1 MSCSQSSV
9 TAEFSRGKALGLAA
23 VAAVL
28 VHGAALFGM
37 RTVFDLPVA
46 SAPERGITI
55 DLAPSSIQPPI
66 RAPKQP
72 SEKTEISDADPPP
85 SEEEQATVAPPPE
98 ITRTAEVKKQ
108 PGQHIKPVARAGAA
122 ATAAAAAGSSA
133 LAAPESESGPESGPE
148 VLTPYAN
155 EKPTYP
161 ELARRRGQEGLVQL
175 LAHVDD
181 RGTLTELAVKKSS
194 GYSLLDEAAMKAVR
208 KWRFRPGISNGRPVR
223 GILLIPVEFR
233 LKK

>member
-1 MSCSQSSV
+1 
-9 TAEFSRGKALGLAA
+9 LGLAA

-55 DLAPSSIQPPI
+55 DLAPSSIQ
-66 RAPKQP
+66 APKQP
-72 SEKTEISDADPPP
+72 SEKTEISDAGPPP
-85 SEEEQATVAPPPE
+85 SEEEQATIAPPPE
-98 ITRTAEVKKQ
+98 TTRTAEVKKQ

-122 ATAAAAAGSSA
+122 ATAAAGSSA

-148 VLTPYAN
+148 ALTPYAN

>member
-1 MSCSQSSV
+1 
-9 TAEFSRGKALGLAA
+9 LGLAA

-37 RTVFDLPVA
+37 RMAFDLPVA

-55 DLAPSSIQPPI
+55 DLAPSSIQAPI
-66 RAPKQP
+66 QTPMQA
-72 SEKTEISDADPPP
+72 SEKTEITDAGPPP

-98 ITRTAEVKKQ
+98 TTRTTEVKKQ
-108 PGQHIKPVARAGAA
+108 PRQRIKPAARAGDA
-122 ATAAAAAGSSA
+122 ATAAASSA
-133 LAAPESESGPESGPE
+133 LVAPGSESGPQSGPE
-148 VLTPYAN
+148 ALTPYAN

-223 GILLIPVEFR
+223 GSLLIPVEFR